1 MYVGQAAYIFFIIPN
16 HVDGADTFVKLIFTL
31 DGESVWT
38 YSHEPGNTTE
48 FVYNALPVKSENKL
62 DGESVWTYS
71 HEPGNTTE
79 FVYNALVYSND
90 KIQPGHHSL
99 MIVMAGPKPALSLFD
114 RMIYTFVL
122 LQSLL

>member
-16 HVDGADTFVKLIFTL
+16 HVDGADTFVKLIFT
-31 DGESVWT
+31 
-38 YSHEPGNTTE
+38 
-48 FVYNALPVKSENKL
+48 L